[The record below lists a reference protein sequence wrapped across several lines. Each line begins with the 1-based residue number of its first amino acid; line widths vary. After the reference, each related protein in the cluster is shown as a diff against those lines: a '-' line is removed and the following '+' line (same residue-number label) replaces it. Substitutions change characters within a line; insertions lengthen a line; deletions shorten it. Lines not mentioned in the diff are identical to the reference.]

1 MSILTVAVCTCN
13 RAERLR
19 KLIAEL
25 RMQECPVPFE
35 ILVVDNN
42 SGDNTAEVVK
52 ELAGFDALS
61 VRYVKEE
68 KQGIVHARNCAIDNS
83 KKSKYLAFIDDDEL
97 PCPVWMKTA
106 VDALE
111 REGADCVGGEIRVRL
126 PVVKQPKWFEEELL
140 GFLGKLK
147 HGATSFWIMD
157 ISTPVWSGNIAYRTS
172 IFSDGLRFDVQYNRE
187 GNGIGGGE
195 DAIMFKTLLKHGK
208 RIRYRPDMVIEHLV
222 DEWKLKRSY
231 FIRLHYIAGRNYGQY
246 MTDKYKRSIIGVP
259 PFMFTQALR
268 QWFRAVVM
276 FLRHEQGVLRQAM
289 NGAHATGVIA
299 GRVNHWV
306 RDFINR

>member
-42 SGDNTAEVVK
+42 SDDNTAEVVK

-106 VDALE
+106 IDVLT
-111 REGADCVGGEIRVRL
+111 REGADCVGGRIHVTL
-126 PVVKQPKWFEEELL
+126 PVHREIPWLEKELS
-140 GFLGKLK
+140 GFLGEVDY
-147 HGATSFWIMD
+147 GSEPFWITD
-157 ISTPVWSGNIAYRTS
+157 RSTPVWSGNIAYRTS
-172 IFSDGLRFDVQYNRE
+172 LFADGLRFDTRYNRI
-187 GNGIGGGE
+187 GKAIGGGE
-195 DAIMFKTLLKHGK
+195 DAIMFQNLLKQEA
-208 RIRYRPDMVIEHLV
+208 RIRYSPDMAIEHLV
-222 DEWKLKRSY
+222 DEWKLKRGY
-231 FIRLHYIAGRNYGQY
+231 FLKLHFLNGRKLGQY
-246 MTDKYKRSIIGVP
+246 SSDDYERTIMGIP
-259 PFMFTQALR
+259 PFMLEQA
-268 QWFRAVVM
+268 FRHCSKTLIKYFKRESGVM
-276 FLRHEQGVLRQAM
+276 RQAM
-289 NGAHATGVIA
+289 NGAHALGVIS
-299 GRVNHWV
+299 GRFRRW
-306 RDFINR
+306 RR